1 MTRIGLI
8 VDAGSTPAVSTI
20 FASVAQLVEH
30 LVAIQKAV
38 GSNPIARSM
47 EKNEQ
52 RTKIAIKRSRYVVYF
67 INGRCKKARW

>member
-1 MTRIGLI
+1 MTRNGLI

-20 FASVAQLVEH
+20 FASVAQLVEQ

-38 GSNPIARSM
+38 GSTPLARSM

-52 RTKIAIKRSRYVVYF
+52 RTTNEKD
-67 INGRCKKARW
+67 